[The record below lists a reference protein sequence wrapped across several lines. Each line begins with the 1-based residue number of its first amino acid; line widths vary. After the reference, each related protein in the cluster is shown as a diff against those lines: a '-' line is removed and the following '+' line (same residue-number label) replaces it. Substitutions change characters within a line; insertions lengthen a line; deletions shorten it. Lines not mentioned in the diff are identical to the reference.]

1 MHYESPLMERLKN
14 AKEFYDKEFALSRE
28 NFKKIRD
35 DLEEARNKL
44 NGIRE
49 EIDARREEL
58 NTIITGVA
66 DAKNSIDDHVLTMSS
81 LDNKLSRFEEQKRT
95 LESFVAELDRCQDSF
110 ERVSNN
116 LNNLLGSASVES
128 LKNLNS
134 IILETNNFDLEHF
147 KEQIDHARD
156 FHDLMDRKLGKLDDI
171 LSIMDSKEEKLESIE
186 RSIEQFNEE
195 LERKE
200 QHALKRISES
210 TIKLEERKE
219 TITKDIQVQWVTGNK
234 LYLKNRLWAFVGLVV
249 LAANLVVTLL
259 W

>member
-81 LDNKLSRFEEQKRT
+81 LDNKLSHFEVRKKT
-95 LESFVAELDRCQDSF
+95 LESFIAELDKCQDSF
-110 ERVSNN
+110 ERVSKN

-128 LKNLNS
+128 LNKLNS
-134 IILETNNFDLEHF
+134 IISETNNFDLESF
-147 KEQIDHARD
+147 KEQINRAHD
-156 FHDLMDRKLGKLDDI
+156 FDDLMDKKIGTLNDI
-171 LSIMDSKEEKLESIE
+171 LSIIDSKQKKLESTKQ
-186 RSIEQFNEE
+186 SVEQFNEE
-195 LERKE
+195 LELKE
-200 QHALKRISES
+200 RHVLKVISES
-210 TIKLEERKE
+210 TRKMEERKE
-219 TITKDIQVQWVTGNK
+219 SITKDIQAQWVIGNK
-234 LYLKNRLWAFVGLVV
+234 LYLKNRLWAFVGLLV